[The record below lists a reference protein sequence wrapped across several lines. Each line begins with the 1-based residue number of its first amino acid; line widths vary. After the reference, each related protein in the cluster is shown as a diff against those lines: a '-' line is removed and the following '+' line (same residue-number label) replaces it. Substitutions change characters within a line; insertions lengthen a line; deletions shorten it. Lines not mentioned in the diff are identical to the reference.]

1 MKKLILL
8 TLFLLLAACQNT
20 PAAPSTLVAA
30 AGVPAQADADGF
42 PLQSS
47 EPLVADAAGTPI
59 RLVIPALDLTIPV
72 EAMGWQVTQVEGER
86 KAIWEVPA
94 NSAGWHLNSA
104 RPGTAGNMVFSGHHV
119 LGAAVFAP
127 LARGEVT
134 TGAELLITDDQG
146 RTFLYRVSTV
156 GEPLPALGASA
167 AEQQQAAAY
176 LEPTTTAQLTL
187 VTGWPAFSDTHYL
200 FVVADFVGVV
210 Q

>member
-30 AGVPAQADADGF
+30 AGVPAQAEADGF

-47 EPLVADAAGTPI
+47 EPLAADAAGAPI

-134 TGAELLITDDQG
+134 TGAELLVTDDQG

-167 AEQQQAAAY
+167 AEEQQAAAY

>member
-1 MKKLILL
+1 MKQLILL

-47 EPLVADAAGTPI
+47 EPLAADAAGTPI

-167 AEQQQAAAY
+167 AEEQQAAAY

>member
-47 EPLVADAAGTPI
+47 EPLAADAAGAPI

-104 RPGTAGNMVFSGHHV
+104 RPGTADNMVFSGHHV

-167 AEQQQAAAY
+167 AEEQQAAAY

>member
-47 EPLVADAAGTPI
+47 EPLVADAAGAPI

-167 AEQQQAAAY
+167 AEEQQAAAY

>member
-47 EPLVADAAGTPI
+47 EPLVADAAGAPI